1 MLRIRIP
8 IKIRMWIQIQRNYL
22 ARFSDILGILLLYI
36 ICLSISKFELGQCPD
51 PYRIKIRDLDLY
63 QCLGRIWI
71 HYNSMAHIPGL
82 APKTNPKKIKHE
94 KNHLKG
100 FLVFF
105 FSRIFIVNHLVDYLN
120 LTLNISIHFLNMN
133 KCSKLIF
140 YRYLYR

>member
-8 IKIRMWIQIQRNYL
+8 IKIRMWIQIQRNDL

-105 FSRIFIVNHLVDYLN
+105 SRIFIVNHLVDYLN
-120 LTLNISIHFLNMN
+120 LTLNKSMHFQNISHVLKTNSYP
-133 KCSKLIF
+133 C
-140 YRYLYR
+140 LYK